1 MSFSLLE
8 GLLGAAF
15 VVGMAIWLLPDR
27 RTASK
32 SPARHLGTPAE
43 VGKHRPMTK
52 KEKLDAGALRAAE
65 WARKRKEKKA
75 S

>member
-15 VVGMAIWLLPDR
+15 VIGMAMWLLPDR
-27 RTASK
+27 RATSK
-32 SPARHLGTPAE
+32 SPTRHLGTPDE
-43 VGKHRPMTK
+43 VGKHRSMTK
-52 KEKLDAGALRAAE
+52 KERLDAGALRAAE